1 MSETYFARGGK
12 GDLYK
17 LPPRKTPPTN
27 DWGDLDGLEVDLS
40 HPVWGSI
47 TMDLSFVVGADASR
61 RFTGD
66 PGSVLDPAAWAALS
80 GNAPTEMIPVRHRLR
95 EVTAFHLH
103 RRSSLAELTCSYEVP
118 DPMEVWA
125 LYEEPSLPAVPLP
138 TLAPQR
144 VTLSGVDLGEMG
156 IGVLSY
162 YDSAL
167 RPRSPKEGR
176 YLADSIHRQGRI
188 LRPDKTPCLRAGV
201 VEVACVIPH
210 GGDERRVQGS
220 LAMLSALITKPGEQ
234 LLNGR
239 KCYYSEMT
247 DCRLTRSR
255 FYFTLRLQMI

>member
-40 HPVWGSI
+40 HPVWGSL

-61 RFTGD
+61 RFTGE

-80 GNAPTEMIPVRHRLR
+80 GDAPTEMIPVRHRLR

-125 LYEEPSLPAVPLP
+125 LYEEPSFPAV

-201 VEVACVIPH
+201 V
-210 GGDERRVQGS
+210 GDERRVQGS

-239 KCYYSEMT
+239 ACYYSEMT